1 MHDDA
6 LMNESSTNANRYK
19 KSDEQKVAEIFRCI
33 CFEQI
38 KLQCNERS
46 AAAVRTEEAR
56 NGWTD
61 EMPIFPSIMSQM
73 SLPK

>member
-1 MHDDA
+1 MMMHWW
-6 LMNESSTNANRYK
+6 MNRAQMQIDVK
-19 KSDEQKVAEIFRCI
+19 KSDEQKVAEIFWCI

-38 KLQCNERS
+38 KLECNERS

-56 NGWTD
+56 
-61 EMPIFPSIMSQM
+61 MPIFPSIISQM

>member
-1 MHDDA
+1 MMHWW
-6 LMNESSTNANRYK
+6 MNRAQMQIDIK